1 MSIHMNSTE
10 IAAQLREI
18 ADVYSVGST
27 NVIAIRKAADMI
39 SLMDGH
45 VEDIMMR
52 NQQLVLENEALRQQ
66 VEDIKNGFE
75 GCCYACEPVGE
86 MNKKLLKE
94 RDAALAVVNEFISD
108 TTFENQTPDHECEF
122 KYSPET
128 GKCDSC
134 EAWGNYVGL
143 FCSREDEEETLNG

>member
-1 MSIHMNSTE
+1 MNSTE

-66 VEDIKNGFE
+66 VENIKNGFE

-86 MNKKLLKE
+86 MNKKLLAE
-94 RDAALAVVNEFISD
+94 RDEARRALKD
-108 TTFENQTPDHECEF
+108 
-122 KYSPET
+122 
-128 GKCDSC
+128 
-134 EAWGNYVGL
+134 
-143 FCSREDEEETLNG
+143 